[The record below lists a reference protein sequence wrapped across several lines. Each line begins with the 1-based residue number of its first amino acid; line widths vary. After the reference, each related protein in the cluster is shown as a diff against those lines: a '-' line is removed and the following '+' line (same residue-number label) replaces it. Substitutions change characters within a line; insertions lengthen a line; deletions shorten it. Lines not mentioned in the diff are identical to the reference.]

1 MDYMT
6 ICVTDNKTRR
16 ECENVVIEV
25 TVARGET
32 VAALRSHEAE
42 LQRLE
47 QRFEALKRRGLC

>member
-1 MDYMT
+1 MT